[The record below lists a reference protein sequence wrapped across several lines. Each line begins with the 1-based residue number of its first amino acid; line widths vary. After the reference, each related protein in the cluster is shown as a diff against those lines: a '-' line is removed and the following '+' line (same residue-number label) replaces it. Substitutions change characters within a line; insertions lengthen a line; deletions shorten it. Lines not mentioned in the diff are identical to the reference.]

1 MFFRTG
7 LVPIEC
13 GRSMHIRGHPLT
25 TSTKMFTLETPPPRT
40 STLFLTPLR
49 PPLGTSDYP
58 PRQVSTSFMEDP
70 LGSETKVGL
79 KLGFKTRE
87 VCEKLGNELLTVR

>member
-1 MFFRTG
+1 
-7 LVPIEC
+7 
-13 GRSMHIRGHPLT
+13 
-25 TSTKMFTLETPPPRT
+25 MFTLETPLPERRPP
-40 STLFLTPLR
+40 SSPLTLLR
-49 PPLGTSDYP
+49 PPLGTSDYPP

-87 VCEKLGNELLTVR
+87 VCEKLGNEHLR

>member
-1 MFFRTG
+1 MF
-7 LVPIEC
+7 
-13 GRSMHIRGHPLT
+13 PLKT
-25 TSTKMFTLETPPPRT
+25 
-40 STLFLTPLR
+40 R
-49 PPLGTSDYP
+49 PPDVDPLPQPSPFFVPLCGPVITPS

-87 VCEKLGNELLTVR
+87 VWLNMDQINVLNYLKVGYNTYLVNEYFLK